1 MRNQAIAT
9 QHHAD
14 YMMLHV
20 MTTTSTP
27 ASEVSL
33 LAAKLCVPI
42 TVLCR
47 YLYIS
52 PKTVQ
57 RNGTLSVL
65 VADRLKSL
73 EHVVSRAI
81 EVMEDEEDGILWL
94 KTPIYALGNRS
105 PFSYLGTS
113 DGIQRVLNLLGQIEW
128 GLIA

>member
-1 MRNQAIAT
+1 MRNQAIKT
-9 QHHAD
+9 QHNPD
-14 YMMLHV
+14 YTLLHE
-20 MTTTSTP
+20 MTTALTP
-27 ASEVSL
+27 ASEVTL
-33 LAAKLCVPI
+33 LAAKIGVTI

-57 RNGTLSVL
+57 RNGILSVL
-65 VADRLKSL
+65 VADRLKNL

-81 EVMEDEEDGILWL
+81 EVMEDEKDGILWL